1 MILQWR
7 NRGCRSRS
15 RWPSPP
21 FLHLCQVTSDPLV
34 ASHPPRPTGGYNDHQ
49 FLPNDLCRGTL
60 FVCHQAG
67 SMFSLKRL
75 LQNEITCL
83 EFADM
88 IRALSSASTSIF
100 HSLVSP
106 LLLFPA
112 GRVIPV
118 PLCHF
123 VSTFFTLLRLKTLL
137 VGETSTITDSTG
149 AVCISYTSH

>member
-7 NRGCRSRS
+7 SRGCRSRS

-34 ASHPPRPTGGYNDHQ
+34 ASHPRRPTGGYNDHQ

-60 FVCHQAG
+60 FVCTRLA
-67 SMFSLKRL
+67 LCLVL
-75 LQNEITCL
+75 LQNEITYL

-88 IRALSSASTSIF
+88 IRALISASTSIF
-100 HSLVSP
+100 HSLVSL

-112 GRVIPV
+112 SRVIPV
-118 PLCHF
+118 PVCHF
-123 VSTFFTLLRLKTLL
+123 VSTIFTIASAKNSSDRRD
-137 VGETSTITDSTG
+137 VD
-149 AVCISYTSH
+149 YN